1 MRHKTI
7 KISEELHKEIKQFC
21 EENNHKLNQW
31 CEDQLHSQLLYGK
44 EYARL
49 DKVPKGCGRCENL
62 EKKGN

>member
-1 MRHKTI
+1 MKHKTI

-21 EENNHKLNQW
+21 EENNHKLNKW

-49 DKVPKGCGRCENL
+49 AKAPKGDENISTTL
-62 EKKGN
+62 